1 MFWSVVRCSRRQGTA
16 RADMHRA
23 QRGGL
28 RIHAQ
33 PRRRTRLHADGCGFV
48 VGAATRAPLFEV
60 CQSSERL
67 RSRPGQPRTGAELRR
82 TLLPT
87 APSPLVADAIKVE
100 PVTDKLRGSSR
111 GRISRL
117 REWRNGRRDG
127 FRCHCPMGVGVRI
140 PPRALYEG
148 GLQPRASAHL
158 MPPTRVRPASRTAVD
173 STGGR

>member
-1 MFWSVVRCSRRQGTA
+1 MLNPAGGCACTLMAADSWSAPPLAHGCSRYA
-16 RADMHRA
+16 SPPSDCAVA
-23 QRGGL
+23 Q
-28 RIHAQ
+28 A
-33 PRRRTRLHADGCGFV
+33 
-48 VGAATRAPLFEV
+48 
-60 CQSSERL
+60 
-67 RSRPGQPRTGAELRR
+67 SREQALNFRR

-87 APSPLVADAIKVE
+87 APSPLVADALKVE

-158 MPPTRVRPASRTAVD
+158 MPPTRVRPASRTAVA